1 MRLRVGN
8 DILPPKFSHCLRAC
22 GRLDSCIPVFNTI
35 SFWKFLVREKGLLGG
50 LATMLV
56 FLTVGKHWLH
66 QIEGMP
72 SAMFFLLWLLA
83 AILGCAFGVVRHA
96 DAVALRLGEPLGTL
110 ILTLSITGM
119 EVSMVS
125 AVMLSEKSN
134 PVLARD
140 TLFAVVMIVLG
151 GLVGTA
157 LILGAFRH
165 HQQEFNLEGAGAYLS
180 LIVPLAVF
188 ALVMPDFTRTTAGP
202 TFSTNQSGILAI
214 LCVAIYIVFLGI
226 QTVRHRE
233 FFANPNPVE
242 AMEALPRSSLGAS
255 ALLLVACLVPVVIL
269 AEELAIVLDFGTKH
283 LAAPHPLAG
292 VIVAALILA
301 PEGLSAIRAALDNQL
316 QRSINL
322 LLGSALA
329 TIALTVPAVLV
340 VGILSDREVQL
351 GLKMGDTVMLCV
363 MLSIS
368 VLTFGRGR
376 TNLLQGAV
384 HLLVFLFWIALIFED

>member
-1 MRLRVGN
+1 
-8 DILPPKFSHCLRAC
+8 
-22 GRLDSCIPVFNTI
+22 
-35 SFWKFLVREKGLLGG
+35 
-50 LATMLV
+50 
-56 FLTVGKHWLH
+56 
-66 QIEGMP
+66 
-72 SAMFFLLWLLA
+72 
-83 AILGCAFGVVRHA
+83 
-96 DAVALRLGEPLGTL
+96 
-110 ILTLSITGM
+110 
-119 EVSMVS
+119 
-125 AVMLSEKSN
+125 
-134 PVLARD
+134 
-140 TLFAVVMIVLG
+140 
-151 GLVGTA
+151 
-157 LILGAFRH
+157 
-165 HQQEFNLEGAGAYLS
+165 
-180 LIVPLAVF
+180 
-188 ALVMPDFTRTTAGP
+188 
-202 TFSTNQSGILAI
+202 
-214 LCVAIYIVFLGI
+214 
-226 QTVRHRE
+226 
-233 FFANPNPVE
+233 
-242 AMEALPRSSLGAS
+242 
-255 ALLLVACLVPVVIL
+255 VIL